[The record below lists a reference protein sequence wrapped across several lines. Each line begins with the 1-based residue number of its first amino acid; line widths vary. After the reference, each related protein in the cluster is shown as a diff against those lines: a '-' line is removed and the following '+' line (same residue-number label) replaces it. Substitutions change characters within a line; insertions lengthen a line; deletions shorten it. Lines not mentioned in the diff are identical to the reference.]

1 VKRNTI
7 LLVAVA
13 LLAGACARGG
23 PGAGDELRVIPLEG
37 DVFVLDG
44 GEKTSIDEAEELG
57 LGAVVATGDSGRA
70 LVDLPLGQAVELAP
84 ESSLRVT
91 GDDETEL
98 LTGQV
103 LAGAPAGLTVSSGA
117 AEVSG
122 SGGFFRL
129 DRYVGA
135 MRLGVYTG
143 SATVHGWDGRLT
155 ALEQVGV
162 AAGIVP
168 EAPVPLQVDPSDPW
182 DVRRLRKAIQVGV
195 SLDDLQRGLGAE
207 LQGGAGPDTISRV
220 LPQGLPAEDAKR
232 YLQRVSSSEAL
243 VAAMVAI
250 QAARRDPLSSLD
262 ALREVVRLR
271 ELGASWIVVV
281 ARWQLY
287 TDAILNGLARITDLI
302 ARTLIPVVATGGTDA
317 TIGGAAT
324 TTSSGGGSGTGGT
337 GSQTGTDTGGN
348 TDGGNTDGGD
358 GGGGDDG
365 GGGGGGGGGGDRDP
379 CASEVECAVQDVIG
393 EAGGVGDGLG
403 IG

>member
-1 VKRNTI
+1 MKRKAVS
-7 LLVAVA
+7 LLAVA

-23 PGAGDELRVIPLEG
+23 PGASDELRVIPLEG

-57 LGAVVATGDSGRA
+57 LGAVVATGESGRA

-84 ESSLRVT
+84 KSSLRVT
-91 GDDETEL
+91 GGDETEL

-135 MRLGVYTG
+135 MRLGVYSG
-143 SATVHGWDGRLT
+143 SATVNGWDGRLT
-155 ALEQVGV
+155 ALKQVGV

-182 DVRRLRKAIQVGV
+182 DVRRLRQAIQVGL
-195 SLDDLQRGLGAE
+195 SLDGLQRGLGAE
-207 LQGGAGPDTISRV
+207 LQGGADPDTISRV
-220 LPQGLPAEDAKR
+220 LPQGLPPKDSKR
-232 YLQRVSSSEAL
+232 YLQRVSPSEAL

-250 QAARRDPLSSLD
+250 QAARRDALSSLD

-281 ARWQLY
+281 ATWQLY
-287 TDAILNGLARITDLI
+287 TDAILDGLARITDLI

-324 TTSSGGGSGTGGT
+324 TTSSGGGSGTGSP
-337 GSQTGTDTGGN
+337 GSQTGTDTGGS
-348 TDGGNTDGGD
+348 TGGSDDGGGGGD
-358 GGGGDDG
+358 GGGGD
-365 GGGGGGGGGGDRDP
+365 GGGDPDP
-379 CASEVECAVQDVIG
+379 CASEVECAVEDVIG

>member
-1 VKRNTI
+1 MKRKAVS
-7 LLVAVA
+7 LLAVA

-23 PGAGDELRVIPLEG
+23 PGASDELRVIPLEG

-57 LGAVVATGDSGRA
+57 LGAVVATGGSGRA

-91 GDDETEL
+91 GGDETEL

-103 LAGAPAGLTVSSGA
+103 LAGAPAGLTISSGA
-117 AEVSG
+117 AEVNG

-135 MRLGVYTG
+135 MRLGVYSG
-143 SATVHGWDGRLT
+143 SATVHGWDGRLA

-182 DVRRLRKAIQVGV
+182 DVRRLRQAIQVGV

-207 LQGGAGPDTISRV
+207 LRGGAGPETMTRV
-220 LPQGLPAEDAKR
+220 LPKGLPAEDAQR
-232 YLQRVSSSEAL
+232 YLDRVSPPEAL

-250 QAARRDPLSSLD
+250 QAARRDALSSLD

-287 TDAILNGLARITDLI
+287 TGAILDGLARITDLI

-324 TTSSGGGSGTGGT
+324 TTSSGGGSGTG
-337 GSQTGTDTGGN
+337 SQTTTDTGGN
-348 TDGGNTDGGD
+348 TDGSGDGGGDDGGD
-358 GGGGDDG
+358 GGGG
-365 GGGGGGGGGGDRDP
+365 GDPEP